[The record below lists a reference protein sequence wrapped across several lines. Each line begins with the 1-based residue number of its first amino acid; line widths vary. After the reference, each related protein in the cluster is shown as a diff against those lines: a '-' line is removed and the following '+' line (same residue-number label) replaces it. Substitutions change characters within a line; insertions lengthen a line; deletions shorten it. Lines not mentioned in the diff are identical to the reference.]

1 MAEAVSSI
9 AESDEPLHSERR
21 AETSSLS
28 LPLPSSSSQAPDS
41 ASVVVHGSAPKEAS
55 IQDTST
61 SSIEETLALLSID
74 HVSPKAMFWSLYSVF
89 QNAYEK
95 EGSIDLDQ
103 NEMESLRS
111 RLHRAQFLDD
121 QHGIRVGDD
130 LVACKEV
137 MEQMLKNRSKVL
149 SNAVQILLRA
159 SRHC

>member
-9 AESDEPLHSERR
+9 AESDEPLHSEGC
-21 AETSSLS
+21 AETSS
-28 LPLPSSSSQAPDS
+28 LPLPSSSQPPDS
-41 ASVVVHGSAPKEAS
+41 ASVVVHGSAPKEPS

-61 SSIEETLALLSID
+61 PSIEDTLALLSID
-74 HVSPKAMFWSLYSVF
+74 HVSPKTMFWSLYSVF

-95 EGSIDLDQ
+95 EGSIDLDL

-137 MEQMLKNRSKVL
+137 MEQMLKNRSKFL

-159 SRHC
+159 SRHR

>member
-28 LPLPSSSSQAPDS
+28 LPLPSSS

-137 MEQMLKNRSKVL
+137 MEQMLKNRSKFL

-159 SRHC
+159 SRHR